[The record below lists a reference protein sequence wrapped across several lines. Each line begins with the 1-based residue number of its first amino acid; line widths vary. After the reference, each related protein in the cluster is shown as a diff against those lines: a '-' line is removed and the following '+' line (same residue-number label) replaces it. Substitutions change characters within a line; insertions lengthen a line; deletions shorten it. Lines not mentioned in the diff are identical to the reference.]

1 MILVPGPVFML
12 ALRPFYGEVRVVP
25 LCLRGA
31 CENHV

>member
-12 ALRPFYGEVRVVP
+12 HLGHFYGEIRVVP